1 MPGTYKAT
9 GINLKGVPMGESD
22 RLLTI
27 LTREHGLLRAVAP
40 GSRKH
45 ESGLRGRSGLFVVN
59 DLFLAKG
66 RGLDKIIQA
75 DSLESFPKLSLDL
88 RKLTAAQYLAE
99 LALYQAL
106 SEQPQPELFDA
117 LRTGLS
123 QIEQSAGTDILPL
136 LVQGIMQMIQLAGV
150 APEVDLCSVTRKPI
164 AEGSTQTRWQAG
176 FHPAVGGVVQLSVFD
191 QITHRERHATSAGD
205 APAFPD
211 IAPLVEN
218 RNSTCEVTEAGSTRL
233 GSSRPS
239 ASIQTDRTPKHRD
252 ARPEK
257 TLVRQ
262 SRGGYRSQASV
273 AGTRLTADEL
283 ALLRQLARSPQPLSE
298 EPPPAPIYPLK
309 TWLALERALR
319 YYAQY
324 HLERT
329 IQSASLMDSCFAPL
343 PSTVLPHA

>member
-27 LTREHGLLRAVAP
+27 LTREYGLLKAVAP

-59 DLFLAKG
+59 DLLLAKG

-99 LALYQAL
+99 LTLYQAL
-106 SEQPQPELFDA
+106 SEQPQQDLFDT
-117 LRTGLS
+117 LRTTLS
-123 QIEQSAGTDILPL
+123 ELEQADGEDILPL
-136 LVQGIMQMIQLAGV
+136 LVQGIMQMIRLAGV
-150 APEVDLCSVTRKPI
+150 APEVELCCVTRKPI
-164 AEGSTQTRWQAG
+164 AESNTQTQWQAG
-176 FHPAVGGVVQLSVFD
+176 FHPAAGGLVQLSVFD
-191 QITHRERHATSAGD
+191 KITHQERYSTPTGSD
-205 APAFPD
+205 PTFPD
-211 IAPLVEN
+211 VAPLVNN
-218 RNSTCEVTEAGSTRL
+218 RNSPREVTAAGTLMPQPR
-233 GSSRPS
+233 GS
-239 ASIQTDRTPKHRD
+239 
-252 ARPEK
+252 
-257 TLVRQ
+257 
-262 SRGGYRSQASV
+262 YRSRVSV

-283 ALLRQLARSPQPLSE
+283 ALLRQLARSPHPSTE
-298 EPPPAPIYPLK
+298 EPPPAPIYPSE
-309 TWLALERALR
+309 TWLAIERALR

>member
-27 LTREHGLLRAVAP
+27 LTREYGLLRAVAP

-106 SEQPQPELFDA
+106 SEQPQHDLFDTLQA
-117 LRTGLS
+117 SLS
-123 QIEQSAGTDILPL
+123 QLEQADGEDILPL
-136 LVQGIMQMIQLAGV
+136 LVQGIMQMIRLAGV
-150 APEVDLCSVTRKPI
+150 APEVELCSVTRKPI
-164 AEGSTQTRWQAG
+164 AEGNTQARWQAG
-176 FHPAVGGVVQLSVFD
+176 FHPAAGGLVQLSVFD
-191 QITHRERHATSAGD
+191 KITHRERYAPTGD
-205 APAFPD
+205 DPAFPD
-211 IAPLVEN
+211 VVPFANN
-218 RNSTCEVTEAGSTRL
+218 RNSTREGEAGST
-233 GSSRPS
+233 SPEPKPS
-239 ASIQTDRTPKHRD
+239 AFQTQSAPTPERRD
-252 ARPEK
+252 VQEG

-262 SRGGYRSQASV
+262 SRGSYRSRAPV
-273 AGTRLTADEL
+273 AGTRLTANEL
-283 ALLRQLARSPQPLSE
+283 ALLRQLGRSPQTGSE
-298 EPPPAPIYPLK
+298 EPFVASAYPSE
-309 TWLALERALR
+309 TWLAMERALR